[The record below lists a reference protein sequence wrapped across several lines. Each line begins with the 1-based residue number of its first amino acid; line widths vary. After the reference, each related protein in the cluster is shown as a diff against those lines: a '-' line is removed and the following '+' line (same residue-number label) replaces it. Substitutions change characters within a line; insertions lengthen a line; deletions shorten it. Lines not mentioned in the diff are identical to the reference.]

1 MTRTSIFAVVAGW
14 FGSSP
19 PPDSQHTVDVLN
31 RNAERLMRMRGV
43 MSVGLGQTDDG
54 RPAITLGLENPL
66 AVPADLPAEIEG
78 VPVVHAD
85 VGRPEA
91 LD

>member
-1 MTRTSIFAVVAGW
+1 MTRTSIFAVIAGW
-14 FGSSP
+14 FGP
-19 PPDSQHTVDVLN
+19 GALPDSQHTLDVLN

-43 MSVGLGQTDDG
+43 MSVGLGHTEDG
-54 RPAITLGLENPL
+54 HPAIMLGLENPL
-66 AVPADLPAEIEG
+66 AVPESLPEEIEG
-78 VPVVHAD
+78 VPVIHTE